1 MPANKNAVMR
11 YVMLDEMLSNRQRYY
26 TCAEMCAECNE
37 RLSRISKE
45 KDRDLTVSLKTIQND
60 LNDIEEIFG
69 ISIERISIDGRRIVR
84 YEDQTQSII
93 SKKISNE
100 EKQFLREIL
109 NTLGKLSGLEN
120 FSYLDDLQ
128 KKLNESHSVVPS
140 NQDERQILH
149 FSSNPDYKNQQYL
162 GWFYSAIY
170 NRMVV
175 KLKYR
180 KFTSSKA
187 SNLVVY
193 PYQLRQYNDRWYLI
207 CNPVGDD
214 VHPYRPDFL
223 MNLPLDRIE
232 EFIAASGIP
241 YKECPIEDIEERFM
255 DIAGITY
262 IAGREPEEILFCVT
276 KETVPYI
283 DTKPIHNS
291 QIKLNADSQAEY
303 QKKYPQFSDCVFY
316 TIKCVIDDY
325 ELPRLLCSFGDN
337 VTVLNPINL
346 RNVIAKNL
354 RQQCLLYISG

>member
-1 MPANKNAVMR
+1 MPANKNAVIR
-11 YVMLDEMLSNRQRYY
+11 YVILDEMLSNRQRYY
-26 TCAEMCAECNE
+26 TCAEMCAECND
-37 RLSRISKE
+37 RLSDNGYDK
-45 KDRDLTVSLKTIQND
+45 VSLKTIQND
-60 LNDIEEIFG
+60 INDIEEIFG
-69 ISIERISIDGRRIVR
+69 IAIERITIDGRRIVR
-84 YEDQTQSII
+84 YEDQTQSIF

-128 KKLNESHSVVPS
+128 KKLNETHSVVPS
-140 NQDERQILH
+140 RQDERQILH

-170 NRMVV
+170 NRRVI

-180 KFTSSKA
+180 KFTSSKV

-207 CNPVGDD
+207 CNPVGDNA
-214 VHPYRPDFL
+214 HPYRPDFL

-232 EFIAASGIP
+232 EFTDASGIP

-276 KETVPYI
+276 PDTAPYI

-291 QIKLNADSQAEY
+291 QIKLNAARQTECREN
-303 QKKYPQFSDCVFY
+303 YPQFSDHFFY
-316 TIKCVIDDY
+316 TIRCIVDNY
-325 ELPRLLCSFGDN
+325 ELPRLLSSFGYGLI
-337 VTVLNPINL
+337 VLLPYSL
-346 RNVIAKNL
+346 REM
-354 RQQCLLYISG
+354 LYIRITNISAKYDSFFKLI